1 MGYFF
6 FILCYRCVEHGE
18 YLCEK
23 WVAFII
29 FILKI
34 KQILNI
40 IDVWM
45 NCHMLRRGS
54 QGCESNGH
62 GPGRGR
68 GRGHGHGSS
77 NAKNQKEFGYGV
89 GSERGS
95 VLNVE
100 DKSWDSDGWGNL
112 PGLKVHNPPSRA
124 TLSGGWGSWCR
135 SKASDKNQGGGGG
148 TDGWGNDK
156 ASGGNGSC
164 HAPRPAPRA

>member
-1 MGYFF
+1 MGYF
-6 FILCYRCVEHGE
+6 LCVEHGE

-23 WVAFII
+23 WMAFII

-68 GRGHGHGSS
+68 GRGHGSY
-77 NAKNQKEFGYGV
+77 NAKNQKEFGYGA
-89 GSERGS
+89 GSEGGGS

-100 DKSWDSDGWGNL
+100 DKSWDSAEVEVKGE
-112 PGLKVHNPPSRA
+112 
-124 TLSGGWGSWCR
+124 
-135 SKASDKNQGGGGG
+135 
-148 TDGWGNDK
+148 
-156 ASGGNGSC
+156 
-164 HAPRPAPRA
+164 